1 MSDVAEI
8 YPAIRIALDMPD
20 RATFKRLRS
29 DTDWGMPDDAL
40 IDAALSA
47 SLYGAIA
54 LTPSGTVGMVR
65 TVGDGALNVYIQ
77 DLVVA
82 RTHRGQGIGRALV
95 QAIIKQ
101 LQQHVPLSATVGL
114 MAADGQSEFYKQFGL
129 IPRPGPGFGPG
140 MQSQL
145 SDLTV

>member
-20 RATFKRLRS
+20 RATFKRLRA
-29 DTDWGMPDDAL
+29 DTDWGTPGDAL

-47 SLYGAIA
+47 SLYGATA
-54 LTPSGTVGMVR
+54 VAPSGTVGMVR

-82 RTHRGQGIGRALV
+82 RSHRGQGIGRALV

-101 LQQHVPLSATVGL
+101 LQQSVPLSATVGL
-114 MAADGQSEFYKQFGL
+114 MAADGQSEFYTQFGL
-129 IPRPGPGFGPG
+129 ITRPGPGFGPG

-145 SDLTV
+145 SDLTI